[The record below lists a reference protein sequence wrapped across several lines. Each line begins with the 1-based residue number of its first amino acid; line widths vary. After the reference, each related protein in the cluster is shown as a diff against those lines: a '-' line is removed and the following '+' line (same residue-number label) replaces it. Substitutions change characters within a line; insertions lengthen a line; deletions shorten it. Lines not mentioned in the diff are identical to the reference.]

1 VALPKQT
8 ETAGQRPV
16 LLAPLAFL
24 QPLHQ
29 APLFLKRLGF
39 PVLPLAQ
46 AAPAQR

>member
-16 LLAPLAFL
+16 LLAFS

-29 APLFLKRLGF
+29 APLFLKRSGF
-39 PVLPLAQ
+39 PVLPPAQ